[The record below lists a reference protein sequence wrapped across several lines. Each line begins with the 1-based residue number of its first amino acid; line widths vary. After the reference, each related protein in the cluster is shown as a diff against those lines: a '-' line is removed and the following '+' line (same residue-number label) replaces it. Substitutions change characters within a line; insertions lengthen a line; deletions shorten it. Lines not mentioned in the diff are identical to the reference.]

1 MTRSML
7 LLSALPFFL
16 GAAKPE
22 PLALRGELTIE
33 VDLSTRRMVV
43 TVDGRQVGTYDVA
56 IGKPGHVTPVGTYK
70 LSQVVWNPSWVPP
83 DEEWADTASRKEA
96 GESGNPMGRV
106 KILFDQELYIHGT
119 ADHESLGD
127 PVSHGCIRMS
137 NTAAMHVARLV
148 MEYGG
153 ASRSDQWFASVRA
166 KPTESFKV
174 PIPNPPVLRIK
185 Q

>member
-1 MTRSML
+1 ML

-83 DEEWADTASRKEA
+83 DEEWAEHWHGWLDGVDCLALLAADVLAVEA
-96 GESGNPMGRV
+96 
-106 KILFDQELYIHGT
+106 QAGT
-119 ADHESLGD
+119 AGD
-127 PVSHGCIRMS
+127 Q
-137 NTAAMHVARLV
+137 L
-148 MEYGG
+148 
-153 ASRSDQWFASVRA
+153 D
-166 KPTESFKV
+166 
-174 PIPNPPVLRIK
+174 
-185 Q
+185 